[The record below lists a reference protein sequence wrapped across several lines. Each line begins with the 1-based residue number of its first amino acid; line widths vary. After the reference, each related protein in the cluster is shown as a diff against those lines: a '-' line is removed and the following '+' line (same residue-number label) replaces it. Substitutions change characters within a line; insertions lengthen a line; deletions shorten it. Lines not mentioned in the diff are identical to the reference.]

1 MKETLTTIASRLGI
15 SPTTVSRVLSGNAA
29 KYRISPKTARLVLA
43 EAQRV
48 DYNPGFLAQ
57 NLRTK
62 KNKTIGLIIPSIG
75 NQFFSDIASTVIG
88 ESRRRGFTTMVIDSM
103 EEETN
108 QTEGLQNL
116 VSRGV
121 DGIIVAPCVSDRGAL
136 EKIDREFCPVVLVD
150 RYFARTS
157 LSYVTTNNYEGGV
170 LATRYLLSQGHKS
183 IACIQ
188 GPPTLSPIMM
198 RVNGYLDEMKN
209 AGQENHAIVVGDVI
223 SIQEGYVETKLLL
236 SLDERP
242 TAIFAL
248 SNTIA
253 LGSIKAIR
261 EAGLKIPDDIS
272 IVSFD
277 DSKFLDYLTPS
288 LTRVSQPTEDMATL
302 ATKILFEA
310 IEVRSGAVESR
321 EGEASPARGLGTASV
336 HRGST
341 HLQLSPSLFVRESV
355 KKI

>member
-1 MKETLTTIASRLGI
+1 MKETLSTIASRLGV

-29 KYRISPKTARLVLA
+29 KYRISPRTARMVLA

-48 DYNPGFLAQ
+48 EYIPEFIAQ

-62 KNKTIGLIIPSIG
+62 KNKTIGLIIPSIA
-75 NQFFSDIASTVIG
+75 NQFFADIASSVIG
-88 ESRRRGFTTMVIDSM
+88 EARRRGFTTIVIDSM
-103 EEETN
+103 EDEAS
-108 QTEGLQNL
+108 QTEGLQTL

-121 DGIIVAPCVSDRGAL
+121 DGIIVAPCVSDRSAL
-136 EKIDREFCPVVLVD
+136 EKIDQEFCPVVLVD

-157 LSYVTTNNYEGGV
+157 LSFVTTNNYEGGSQ
-170 LATRYLLSQGHKS
+170 ATRYLLSQGHTK

-198 RVNGYLDEMKN
+198 RVNGYLDEMKA
-209 AGQENHAIVVGDVI
+209 AGLEKQAIVVGDVI

-236 SLDERP
+236 SLEERP

-253 LGSIKAIR
+253 LGMLKAIR
-261 EAGLKIPDDIS
+261 EAGLSVPDDIS
-272 IVSFD
+272 VVSFD
-277 DSKFLDYLTPS
+277 DSKFLDYFTPS
-288 LTRVSQPTEDMATL
+288 LSRISQPTDDMATL

-310 IEVRSGAVESR
+310 IDVRGGKTAGR
-321 EGEASPARGLGTASV
+321 DGEPAPARGLGAASV

-341 HLQLSPSLFVRESV
+341 HLQLSPSLLVRDSV